1 MFNASSG
8 MPYLEAELA
17 YRRDR
22 LLSEVEGRRAVRALR
37 PRGPRRPRTRSASTR
52 RSQIAAAAR

>member
-1 MFNASSG
+1 MFNALSG

-37 PRGPRRPRTRSASTR
+37 PRRRPRRLRTRFVSTR
-52 RSQIAAAAR
+52 RSQVAAAR

>member
-17 YRRDR
+17 HRRNR

-37 PRGPRRPRTRSASTR
+37 PRGSRRLRTRSAFTR
-52 RSQIAAAAR
+52 RAQVAAAR